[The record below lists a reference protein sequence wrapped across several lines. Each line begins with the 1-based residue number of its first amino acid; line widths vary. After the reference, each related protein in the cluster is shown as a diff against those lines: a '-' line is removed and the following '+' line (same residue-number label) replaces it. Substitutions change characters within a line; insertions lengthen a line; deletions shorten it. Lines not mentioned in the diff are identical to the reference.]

1 MAAPLR
7 PGFDKVQA
15 GDVTSERRNDGAA
28 GLDSPT
34 PGIADAGGRVP
45 RNRDN
50 LVERFLDPYGVVA
63 A

>member
-50 LVERFLDPYGVVA
+50 LVERFLDR
-63 A
+63 